1 MTREELIEER
11 AKELRLMRFEYNTTE
26 MLTKWENLYSVFKNV
41 YIAKAQEQVDWFLS
55 QPEVALIDTEA
66 KLPEIKEFKGKENV
80 SIIELGRIKSY
91 ELAQQDMLKGGWV
104 KKL

>member
-41 YIAKAQEQVDWFLS
+41 YIAKAQEQVDWFIPRITAIVGS
-55 QPEVALIDTEA
+55 QFVEA
-66 KLPEIKEFKGKENV
+66 KRPECYDGNRPRAKALNDYESINGGKLYRRINV
-80 SIIELGRIKSY
+80 
-91 ELAQQDMLKGGWV
+91 
-104 KKL
+104 